1 MQLPGQSVLGRAG
14 EQLGL
19 PLLHQD
25 VDQVVV
31 VQAHGSTVR
40 RMIGPDIRAGHGTD
54 GSVLSTDIPVP
65 RAPRRL
71 SPPRHAYFEYLPTVA
86 GRLLRATDESGTSS

>member
-65 RAPRRL
+65 RARTT
-71 SPPRHAYFEYLPTVA
+71 TVA
-86 GRLLRATDESGTSS
+86 A